1 MFRWIAP
8 RCFGPH
14 TRRRAS
20 LESGLLI
27 LVVSFVG
34 HDPTET
40 SGESTANGAAHVRA
54 KPFQDGATKPT

>member
-1 MFRWIAP
+1 M
-8 RCFGPH
+8 
-14 TRRRAS
+14 
-20 LESGLLI
+20 